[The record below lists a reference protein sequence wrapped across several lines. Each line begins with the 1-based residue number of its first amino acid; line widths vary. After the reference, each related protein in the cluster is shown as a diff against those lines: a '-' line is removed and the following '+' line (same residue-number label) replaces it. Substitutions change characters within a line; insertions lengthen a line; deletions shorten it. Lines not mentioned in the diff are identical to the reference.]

1 MNLPLHLTLA
11 RILVIPLLVVV
22 YYFVP
27 HIGHQMAA
35 LLFLLAAV
43 TDWLDGYLA
52 RKNKQVTRLG
62 AFLDPVADKLL
73 VAASIVML
81 VGEHLIPL
89 LVLPAMVIIGREIAI
104 SALREWMSE
113 LGKRTSVAVSYVGK
127 IKTVLQMLAL
137 IVLLA
142 YSPGQNEVILKCGAG
157 MLFVAAALTVW
168 SMFIYLK
175 AAWPDLITHRS

>member
-1 MNLPLHLTLA
+1 MNLPLYLTLA
-11 RILVIPLLVVV
+11 RIVVIPLVVVV
-22 YYFVP
+22 YYFMP
-27 HIGHQMAA
+27 HGGHQAAA

-52 RKNKQVTRLG
+52 RKNQQVTRLG

-73 VAASIVML
+73 VAACIVML
-81 VGEHLIPL
+81 VGEHYMAC

-127 IKTVLQMLAL
+127 VKTVLQMLAL

-142 YSPGQNEVILKCGAG
+142 YSPGQNKIILHAGVG
-157 MLFVAAALTVW
+157 MLFAAAALTLW

>member
-11 RILVIPLLVVV
+11 RIVVIPLVVVV

-27 HIGHQMAA
+27 HVGHQVAA

-52 RKNKQVTRLG
+52 RKNQQVTRLG

-73 VAASIVML
+73 VAACIVML
-81 VGEHLIPL
+81 VGEHYMAS

-142 YSPGQNEVILKCGAG
+142 YSPGQNKVILQAGAG
-157 MLFVAAALTVW
+157 MLFAAAALTLW
-168 SMFIYLK
+168 SMLIYLK
-175 AAWPDLITHRS
+175 AAWSDLVIHRS